1 MIDEF
6 KGMHY
11 VDILRQAGLSAMETR
26 RLRGDLIEVNIL
38 KEFEDSDKSLFFPS
52 SKTELRGHSEK
63 LYQGR
68 SWLDCRYYDSSQR
81 MLGVWNSLDGRVVEC
96 KTVNSFKSKIDKG

>member
-63 LYQGR
+63 LYPGYAINDR
-68 SWLDCRYYDSSQR
+68 SLQ
-81 MLGVWNSLDGRVVEC
+81 V
-96 KTVNSFKSKIDKG
+96 TVILAPQACSTKI